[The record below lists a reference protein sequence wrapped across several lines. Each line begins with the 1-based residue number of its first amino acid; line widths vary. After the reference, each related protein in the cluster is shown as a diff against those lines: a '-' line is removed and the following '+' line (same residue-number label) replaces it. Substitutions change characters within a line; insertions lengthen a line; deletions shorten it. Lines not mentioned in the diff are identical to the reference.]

1 MGLVF
6 NPVGC
11 VFVLSLLPMTESPVL
26 PANCT
31 LRPARST
38 DRSLIR
44 QLLNNFRQEVLPAPS
59 AADRFMQW
67 VVWIFLIL
75 GGFCLTLLI
84 GPGTLLNL
92 LAGPAILLAI
102 GIFIAFLFTWNDD
115 WEDFWVIE
123 HDQII
128 IACAKLRCQS
138 RYSVLHD
145 VYVVPEWRSQGLG
158 SYLVNHLGQQAT
170 RPLYLS
176 CMPNLV
182 NFYNRLG
189 FTPVAST
196 KLPPLLQY
204 DLGIPG
210 RFNVVPLKL
219 S

>member
-1 MGLVF
+1 
-6 NPVGC
+6 
-11 VFVLSLLPMTESPVL
+11 MTESPVL
-26 PANCT
+26 PANCI
-31 LRPARST
+31 LRPARSA

-44 QLLNNFRQEVLPAPS
+44 RLLNNFRQEVLPAPS
-59 AADRFMQW
+59 TADRFMQW
-67 VVWIFLIL
+67 VIWVFLVL

-84 GPGTLLNL
+84 GPETLLHL
-92 LAGPAILLAI
+92 LTGPAIVLAI
-102 GIFIAFLFTWNDD
+102 GIVIALLFTWNDD

-123 HDQII
+123 HDQTIV
-128 IACAKLRCQS
+128 ACAKLRCQS

-182 NFYNRLG
+182 RFYNRLG
-189 FTPVAST
+189 FTPVTSA

-210 RFNVVPLKL
+210 RFKVVPLKL
-219 S
+219 P